1 MPLATY
7 RTLVGIGKEAVQGT
21 PVAPVDFIPVT
32 NDPKPST
39 KLTLLEDKG
48 WRGSAT
54 DTFGMVAGQRK
65 ADFSID
71 GNVDPNTIGY
81 FLQSMLPD
89 VVVAGAATPYTHTLS
104 LLNSGLQQPAGY
116 TITDFDGG
124 QSNQFAACRFSD
136 LSIAFTADGLLKFTS
151 KATGWAPTP
160 YVPPLAPAFSPN
172 APIPS
177 WLGVAQIAGAPT
189 LIIADGTID
198 MKRTVEAIQTVD
210 GNQDPYKMWTGLLT
224 VSGKLNVIYEDQ
236 TELNRYLTNSQ
247 PALDFKW
254 SLGANASVQL
264 HMSKVAYTVA
274 DVMRSKAY
282 GMVSISYTAQANLT
296 DVGASLGYSPIKA
309 TLVNTKAAGI
319 FA

>member
-7 RTLVGIGKEAVQGT
+7 RTLVGIGKEVTQGT

-71 GNVDPNTIGY
+71 GNVDTATIGY
-81 FLQSMLPD
+81 FLQSVLPD
-89 VVVAGAATPYTHTLS
+89 LVVTGAATPYTHVFS
-104 LLNSGLQQPAGY
+104 LLNSGLQQPTGY

-124 QSNQFAACRFSD
+124 QSNQFAAARFSD
-136 LSIAFTADGLLKFTS
+136 LSIDFTADGLLKFTS
-151 KATGWAPTP
+151 KALAWAPVP
-160 YVPPLAPAFSPN
+160 YATALAPAFSPN
-172 APIPS
+172 APLAS
-177 WLGVAQIAGAPT
+177 WVGVAQIAGVST
-189 LIIADGTID
+189 LIIMDGSVD
-198 MKRTVEAIQTVD
+198 LKRTVEAIQTVD

-236 TELNRYLTNSQ
+236 AELARYLNNTQ
-247 PALDFKW
+247 PSLDLKW
-254 SLGANASVQL
+254 SAGANSSLQL

-274 DVMRSKAY
+274 DVQRSKAF
-282 GMVSISYTAQANLT
+282 GMVSISYTAQANVT

-309 TLVNTKAAGI
+309 TLVNGKPSGT